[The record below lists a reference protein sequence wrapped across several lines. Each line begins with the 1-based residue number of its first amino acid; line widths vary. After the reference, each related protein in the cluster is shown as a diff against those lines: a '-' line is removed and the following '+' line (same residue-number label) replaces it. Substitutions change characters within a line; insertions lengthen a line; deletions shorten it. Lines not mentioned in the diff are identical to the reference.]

1 MSSRRQEPM
10 ETVEARDETARR
22 PRKPYTKPKITHELG
37 LEVRAGSPLSPPN
50 PLDPLGLA
58 GPRE

>member
-22 PRKPYTKPKITHELG
+22 PRKPYTKPKIIHELV
-37 LEVRAGSPLSPPN
+37 LETRAGSPLGPPDL
-50 PLDPLGLA
+50 LDPLGL
-58 GPRE
+58 GVPRE